1 MLNFI
6 KYEIKGTYKYIAG
19 AVALVLVLIGALFGT
34 IFYLSK
40 NHGDSTSFGL
50 FLIITI
56 FVLFGTAITTVFYI
70 IVGSFRKELYED
82 RGYLTFTLPLTGKQ
96 IVASKVIAA
105 LLWLTVMGIIIVG
118 FITALFLILA
128 PQTEYGIRE
137 IFSQFYAAIMDE
149 IGIRGSIFGFIVYNF
164 STISMLLLIY
174 FSMAIGKITIKNK
187 KIDGLW
193 FLIYILL
200 VFLIGF
206 IQYKIMELVP
216 YYFNIQNMNIETVE
230 DIFKNAITNEISVKY
245 NNGLDISGQ
254 FGFLRVNIASA
265 IYNILVTLGLFVG
278 TGYLIDKKIDL

>member
-1 MLNFI
+1 
-6 KYEIKGTYKYIAG
+6 
-19 AVALVLVLIGALFGT
+19 
-34 IFYLSK
+34 
-40 NHGDSTSFGL
+40 
-50 FLIITI
+50 
-56 FVLFGTAITTVFYI
+56 
-70 IVGSFRKELYED
+70 
-82 RGYLTFTLPLTGKQ
+82 
-96 IVASKVIAA
+96 
-105 LLWLTVMGIIIVG
+105 
-118 FITALFLILA
+118 
-128 PQTEYGIRE
+128 
-137 IFSQFYAAIMDE
+137 
-149 IGIRGSIFGFIVYNF
+149 
-164 STISMLLLIY
+164 
-174 FSMAIGKITIKNK
+174 MAIGKITIKNK

>member
-1 MLNFI
+1 M
-6 KYEIKGTYKYIAG
+6 
-19 AVALVLVLIGALFGT
+19 
-34 IFYLSK
+34 
-40 NHGDSTSFGL
+40 
-50 FLIITI
+50 
-56 FVLFGTAITTVFYI
+56 
-70 IVGSFRKELYED
+70 
-82 RGYLTFTLPLTGKQ
+82 PLTGKQ